1 MVAMAISP
9 VRIGVLLLSPV
20 QLLDV
25 SPIDLFGMLTKE
37 YLTAC
42 RLPQPLINGAIP
54 IEITYIAE
62 SETGSVAECTSSAGL
77 RVDAGLDDAG
87 SAPGRLDILLVPG
100 PDPATLY
107 SEEVKK
113 FLKGH
118 AENETTIMSVC
129 TGIFPIGHAGVV
141 MGKKATGPRA
151 LLPELQKKFPGTQW
165 EDRRWVHD
173 GNVWTS
179 GESKK
184 LGEF

>member
-1 MVAMAISP
+1 MAAMATSP

-62 SETGSVAECTSSAGL
+62 KLTGSVAECTSSAGL
-77 RVDAGLDDAG
+77 RVNASLDDAG

-100 PDPATLY
+100 PDPATIY
-107 SEEVKK
+107 SEDVKR
-113 FLKGH
+113 FLKAH
-118 AENETTIMSVC
+118 AENKTAVMSVC
-129 TGIFPIGHAGVV
+129 TGIFPMACAGVV
-141 MGKKATGPRA
+141 KGKKATGPRA
-151 LLPELQKKFPGTQW
+151 LLPELWRKFPETQW

-179 GESKK
+179 GEWS
-184 LGEF
+184 